1 MLLYFLFAYFLERS
15 DFLNLLLLYSG
26 LFYAAWKIIQ
36 YTKFNFWIWAVI
48 GITARVLFLP
58 SIPNLSQDFYRFI
71 WDGRLLISGI
81 NPYVFT
87 PEQLANGLLKTT
99 ELTSL
104 EAISN
109 AKILIQGMGSLNASH
124 YSNYPP
130 INQLCFALAA
140 LFAKTSV
147 LGSVIVL
154 RIIIIGADLGILYF
168 GKKLLERLNLPT
180 KNIFWYF
187 LNPFIIIELT
197 GNLHFEGVMLFFVI
211 WSLYLLDKKRWVLA
225 AILLG
230 VSVSVKLLPLL
241 FLPLFYKYLAP
252 DGLFK
257 KGFWKMKKFY
267 WVTLATIVF
276 TFAPFASKTFI
287 SNFSATIGLWFQNF
301 EFNAS
306 VYYIIRWIG
315 FQTVGWN
322 IIATVGLILPMVVFI
337 CIVLLA
343 VFRKYNTTQ
352 KLITGM
358 LLAVSIYFL
367 LATTVHPWY
376 IATPLLLSVFTKYK
390 FPLLWSFMICFS
402 YAAYGANGFNEN
414 LSLVAIEYSVVIG
427 VALWEIFIKKL
438 PEKGVV
444 L

>member
-1 MLLYFLFAYFLERS
+1 M
-15 DFLNLLLLYSG
+15 
-26 LFYAAWKIIQ
+26 
-36 YTKFNFWIWAVI
+36 
-48 GITARVLFLP
+48 
-58 SIPNLSQDFYRFI
+58 
-71 WDGRLLISGI
+71 
-81 NPYVFT
+81 
-87 PEQLANGLLKTT
+87 
-99 ELTSL
+99 
-104 EAISN
+104 
-109 AKILIQGMGSLNASH
+109 
-124 YSNYPP
+124 
-130 INQLCFALAA
+130 
-140 LFAKTSV
+140 
-147 LGSVIVL
+147 L

-211 WSLYLLDKKRWVLA
+211 WSLYMLDKKRWVLA

-230 VSVSVKLLPLL
+230 ISVSVKLLPLL

-252 DGLFK
+252 EGLFK

-267 WVTLATIVF
+267 WVTLATTAIA
-276 TFAPFASKTFI
+276 FAPFASKTFI

-306 VYYIIRWIG
+306 VYYIIRWLG

-343 VFRKYNTTQ
+343 IFRKYNTTQ

-376 IATPLLLSVFTKYK
+376 IATPVLLSVFTKYK

-414 LSLVAIEYSVVIG
+414 LLLVALEYSVVIG

-438 PEKGVV
+438 PKKGVII
-444 L
+444 

>member
-1 MLLYFLFAYFLERS
+1 MYT
-15 DFLNLLLLYSG
+15 G
-26 LFYAAWKIIQ
+26 LFYGAWRIIEF
-36 YTKFNFWIWAVI
+36 TKFNFWIWALL

-58 SIPNLSQDFYRFI
+58 AIPNLSQDFYRFL
-71 WDGRLLISGI
+71 WDGRLLVLGI

-87 PEQLANGLLKTT
+87 PEQLSNGLLKAT

-109 AKILIQGMGSLNASH
+109 AQMLIQGMGSLNASH

-140 LFAKTSV
+140 LFAKTSI

-154 RIIIIGADLGILYF
+154 RILIIGADLGILYF
-168 GKKLLERLNLPT
+168 GKKLLERLKLPV

-211 WSLYLLDKKRWVLA
+211 WSLYLLDKKRWVMA
-225 AILLG
+225 AIALG

-252 DGLFK
+252 KGLFS
-257 KGFWKMKKFY
+257 KGFWKMKTFY
-267 WVTLATIVF
+267 WVTLATIALC
-276 TFAPFASKTFI
+276 FAPFISKTFI
-287 SNFSATIGLWFQNF
+287 SNFSATIGLWFQSF

-322 IIATVGLILPMVVFI
+322 IIATAGLILPIVVFI
-337 CIVLLA
+337 CIVLLSLL
-343 VFRKYNTTQ
+343 RKYNTTQ
-352 KLITGM
+352 NLITGM

-376 IATPLLLSVFTKYK
+376 IATPVLLSVFTKYK
-390 FPLLWSFMICFS
+390 FALLWSFMICFS
-402 YAAYGANGFNEN
+402 YAAYTATGFNEN
-414 LSLVAIEYSVVIG
+414 LLLVALEYSVVIS
-427 VALWEIFIKKL
+427 VAIWELVIKKL
-438 PEKGVV
+438 PKKGVV